1 MLLSVSVPEW
11 FVKQFDCHW
20 LKFQGVYYSQIGNKN
35 SCVTDEAQ
43 CIEFDF

>member
-1 MLLSVSVPEW
+1 MLLSLSVPKQ
-11 FVKQFDCHW
+11 FVRQFDCHW
-20 LKFQGVYYSQIGNKN
+20 QKFERVCYSQTENKN